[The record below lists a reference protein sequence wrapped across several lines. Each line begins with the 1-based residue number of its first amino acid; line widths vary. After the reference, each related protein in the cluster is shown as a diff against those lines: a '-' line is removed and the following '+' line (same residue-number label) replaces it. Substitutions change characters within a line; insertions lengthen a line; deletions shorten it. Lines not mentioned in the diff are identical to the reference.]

1 MKMAVFW
8 DVSPCSLANIGDVS
22 EVRTAFI
29 TRMMMEA
36 VSISETSASIYQ
48 TTQLNLPEDR
58 HL

>member
-8 DVSPCSLANIGDVS
+8 DVSPCSLANIDDAS
-22 EVRTAFI
+22 EVRTDFI

-48 TTQLNLPEDR
+48 TTRLNLPEDR